1 MSSPVTAEEY
11 TRVVAEN
18 QALHGQLDAL
28 RRQLAWFKRQ
38 LFGEKS
44 ERYRVLDPAVQ
55 ANLFEQAATPVPE
68 APEREQISYTRRK
81 GKDRD
86 GALTDTGLRFD
97 DSVPRRVIDVAPA
110 GLGQGDA
117 EDYEVVATRSTFR
130 LAQRRA
136 GYEVLEYRHPV
147 LKHRGSGSLE
157 TLSAPP
163 NVFEGSVFD
172 VSFAAGVLLDKFCFH
187 LPLYRQHQRLAQSG
201 IQVARSS
208 LSAVVARAAALLAPV
223 AKAQLAHALAGGVL
237 AMDETPIKVGR
248 KGRGQMQQAYFWPLY
263 GQDDEICFT
272 FSRSR
277 GKGHIERTLKDRFHG
292 VLLTDGYA
300 AYETYAAGRP
310 RVTHAQCWSHM
321 RRGFE
326 RALGTDPA
334 AAAAL
339 GHIGALYAAEQS
351 IRERGLHGQAKRR
364 ARRARCGPLVRA
376 FWRWC
381 DEQIHRTE
389 LEPHHPLLKALGYV
403 RERRGALE
411 VFLAHPDVPIDTNHL
426 ERGLRPIP
434 MGRRNWLFCWSE
446 VGADHVATIQ
456 TLLVTCRLQGVDPYT
471 YLVDV
476 LQRVGLHPAARVEE
490 LTPRRWKAL
499 FADAPLRSDIDR

>member
-1 MSSPVTAEEY
+1 MSNGVSATEHA
-11 TRVVAEN
+11 RLVAEN
-18 QALHGQLDAL
+18 QALHGQLEEL

-38 LFGEKS
+38 LFGESS
-44 ERYRVLDPAVQ
+44 EKHRVLDPAVQ
-55 ANLFEQAATPVPE
+55 AGLFDAAATPVPE
-68 APEREQISYTRRK
+68 EGERERITYTRRK

-86 GALTDTGLRFD
+86 NAANDAGLRFD
-97 DSVPRRVIDVAPA
+97 DSVPRRVIEVPPPE
-110 GLGQGDA
+110 GCDA
-117 EDYEVVATRSTFR
+117 DELVATRSTFR

-147 LKHRGSGSLE
+147 LKERSSGELTSVP
-157 TLSAPP
+157 APR

-172 VSFAAGVLLDKFCFH
+172 VSFAAGVLLDKFCSH

-208 LSAVVARAAALLAPV
+208 LTAVVARASALLEPIAR
-223 AKAQLAHALAGGVL
+223 AQLTHVLTGGVL
-237 AMDETPIKVGR
+237 AMDETPIKAGR
-248 KGRGQMQQAYFWPLY
+248 RGRGKMQQAYFWPLY
-263 GQDDEICFT
+263 GEADEICFT

-277 GKGHIERTLKDRFHG
+277 AGAHIERTLADRFHG

-300 AYETYAAGRP
+300 AYEKYAAGQP
-310 RVTHAQCWSHM
+310 QITHAQCWSHM
-321 RRGFE
+321 RRQFE
-326 RALGTDPA
+326 RALETDPA
-334 AAAAL
+334 VGQAL
-339 GHIGALYAAEQS
+339 EHIGALYAAEQS
-351 IRERGLHGQAKRR
+351 IRERGLQGEDKRQ
-364 ARRARCGPLVRA
+364 ARRAQCGPLVRG

-381 DEQIHRTE
+381 DVQLQRLD
-389 LEPHHPLLKALGYV
+389 LEPRHPLLKALGYV
-403 RERRGALE
+403 HERQPALE
-411 VFLAHPDVPIDTNHL
+411 VFLEHPAVPIDTNHL

-446 VGADHVATIQ
+446 VGAAHVATIQ

-476 LQRVGLHPAARVEE
+476 LQRVGMHPAARVEE

-499 FADAPLRSDIDR
+499 FAAAPLRSDIER